1 MMSKEKEQRVAEL
14 DPNRTKVAQ
23 SMVTH
28 AGAPL
33 MNNPQN
39 AISAP
44 QPSSFTGINESPYGD
59 IGRES
64 PMQMGGVYANPP
76 SGLQQSATMGQG
88 MNAWAPYGLQ
98 PQPPSSAAEDLG
110 AAQANVRNPG
120 PPSWMGMIGQEAT
133 PAPGALPSQMAEQTQ
148 ATLGLQGMP
157 NAEEAVGM
165 KPKGMNTKSGKR

>member
-1 MMSKEKEQRVAEL
+1 MANEREQRVTEL

-39 AISAP
+39 AISDP
-44 QPSSFTGINESPYGD
+44 QPSSMSGVNQSPYGD
-59 IGRES
+59 IGRIS
-64 PMQMGGVYANPP
+64 PEQMGGVYAHGTSQVP
-76 SGLQQSATMGQG
+76 QQNTFGQG
-88 MNAWAPYGLQ
+88 LNAWAPYGQQ
-98 PQPPSSAAEDLG
+98 PQPPSSKAEDLG

-120 PPSWMGMIGQEAT
+120 PPSWMGMIGQQAT
-133 PAPGALPSQMAEQTQ
+133 TAPGALPGEMSGQSPNS
-148 ATLGLQGMP
+148 LGLQGMQS
-157 NAEEAVGM
+157 AEAAVGM